1 MMYSPIK
8 LGVKYL
14 QYYIMSSNGKG
25 HGVHSPF
32 VFDFITK
39 VLNDD
44 RQFYA
49 FRQIEHLRH
58 VLLADTRTLA
68 MEDFGAGSRVE
79 RTNTRM
85 VREIARSS
93 LKPVKFGQLLFRI
106 VDHYAPDTILE
117 LGTSL
122 GITTAYLATARA
134 SAKVITM
141 EGATAVA
148 DVARSNFQQLGIA
161 NIHITEGNF
170 DHTLAQALDAIGRLD
185 FAFID
190 GNHRYEPTVRYF
202 KQLLPSLHEHSILIF
217 DDIHWSGEMEQA
229 WEAIKQDASVMLTI
243 DLFFIGLVFFRKE
256 QKEKQHFSIR
266 F

>member
-1 MMYSPIK
+1 MYSPIK

-14 QYYIMSSNGKG
+14 QYYITSSNGKG

-58 VLLADTRTLA
+58 VLLADTRTLT

-79 RTNTRM
+79 RTNKRM

-93 LKPVKFGQLLFRI
+93 LKPVKFGQLLLRI

-122 GITTAYLATARA
+122 GITTAYLATART

-161 NIHITEGNF
+161 NIHITE
-170 DHTLAQALDAIGRLD
+170 
-185 FAFID
+185 
-190 GNHRYEPTVRYF
+190 
-202 KQLLPSLHEHSILIF
+202 
-217 DDIHWSGEMEQA
+217 
-229 WEAIKQDASVMLTI
+229 
-243 DLFFIGLVFFRKE
+243 
-256 QKEKQHFSIR
+256 
-266 F
+266 